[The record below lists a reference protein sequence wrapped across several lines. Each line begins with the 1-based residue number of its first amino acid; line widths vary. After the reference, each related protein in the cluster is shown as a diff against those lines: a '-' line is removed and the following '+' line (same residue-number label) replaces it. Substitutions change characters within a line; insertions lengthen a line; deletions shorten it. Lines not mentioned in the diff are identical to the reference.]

1 MLDLNKIVKKSLNL
15 NYDEDK
21 YSIKEC
27 AKNVYLSEHYDPL
40 EAFFLVERYKAD
52 RLVNSMSERIK
63 LDQV

>member
-15 NYDEDK
+15 GYDEDK

-27 AKNVYLSEHYDPL
+27 ARNIYLNKNYDPL

-52 RLVNSMSERIK
+52 RLVTERIK
-63 LDQV
+63 LDEV